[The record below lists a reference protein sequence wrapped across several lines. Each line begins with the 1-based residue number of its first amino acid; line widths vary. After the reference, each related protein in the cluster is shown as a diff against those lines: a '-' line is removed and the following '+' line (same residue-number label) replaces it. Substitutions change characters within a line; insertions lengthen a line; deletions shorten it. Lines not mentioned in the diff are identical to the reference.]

1 MKLSSL
7 KEYKFKTLP
16 YKHQKDAITKA
27 NGKEAYAFFME
38 MGTGKSKVYIDDICI
53 SYGLGYIN
61 CAIIVAPKGVYRN
74 WSQLELIKH
83 VPDQIDHDIITWSS
97 AATAKNKK
105 NLKKLFDNNEK
116 LKFFVINIEAFR
128 TRKGLDFTKK
138 VLTFHNCFFAID
150 ESTVIKNPQALQTK
164 NILSLRKLS
173 KQRRILSGL
182 PVTKSPLDLF
192 SQCYFLD
199 PNLLGYESY
208 YAFRARYAVLMQRH
222 TSSHS
227 FQDVVDYKNL
237 DELNK
242 KLESFSSRILK
253 KDCLDLPD
261 KLYTPRLV
269 ELTNEQAKAYQE
281 MQREAMAIIGNDIIN
296 VSTVLSQI
304 TKLHQIVCGFILNGE
319 GNAVS
324 IENNRYQ
331 ALLDVLEEAGDQKV
345 VIWANYRFDIKKILK
360 TVREKYGFKSIK
372 AFFGDTKDQE
382 RQDIVTEFKDPSNEL
397 RYIIANPRTAG
408 YGLTLTLSH
417 TVVYFSN
424 SYDLEI
430 RMQSEERVHRIGQ
443 NKKVTYID
451 LLTPKTV
458 DEKIIKSLR
467 KKINISSEV
476 MGEELKN
483 WIV

>member
-1 MKLSSL
+1 MKLSSQ

-16 YKHQKDAITKA
+16 YDHQKDAINKA
-27 NGKEAYAFFME
+27 YKTNAYAFFME
-38 MGTGKSKVYIDDICI
+38 MGTGKSKVCIDDICI
-53 SYGLGYIN
+53 SYEEGNIN
-61 CAIIVAPKGVYRN
+61 CAVIVAPKGVYRN
-74 WSQLELIKH
+74 WSQLELLKH
-83 VPDQIDHDIITWSS
+83 VPDHVDKEIITWSS
-97 AATAKNKK
+97 ANTAKNKK
-105 NLKKLFDNNEK
+105 KLRKLFENNKK
-116 LKFFVINIEAFR
+116 LKFFVINVEAFR
-128 TRKGLDFTKK
+128 TRKGLDFTRK
-138 VLTFHNCFFAID
+138 VLEHNECAFAID

-164 NILSLRKLS
+164 NILSLRKYS

-199 PNLLGYESY
+199 PGLLGFESY
-208 YAFRARYAVLMQRH
+208 YAFRSRYAVLLQRN

-227 FQDVVDYKNL
+227 FQEIVDYKNL
-237 DELNK
+237 EELNK
-242 KLESFSSRILK
+242 KLETFSSRVLK

-261 KLYTPRLV
+261 KVYTPRLID
-269 ELTNEQAKAYQE
+269 LSKEQSKAYDE
-281 MQREAMAIIGNDIIN
+281 MKREAMAIIGTDVIN
-296 VSTVLSQI
+296 VTTVLSQI
-304 TKLHQIVCGFILNGE
+304 TKLHQIVCGFILNPQGE
-319 GNAVS
+319 AIP
-324 IENNRYQ
+324 IENNRYS

-360 TVREKYGFKSIK
+360 TIREKYGFKSIK
-372 AFFGDTKDQE
+372 AFFGDTKDQD
-382 RQDIVTEFKDPSNEL
+382 RQDIVTEFQEPGSEL

-408 YGLTLTLSH
+408 YGLTLTVSH

-430 RMQSEERVHRIGQ
+430 RIQSEERVHRIGQ
-443 NKKVTYID
+443 TKKVTYID

-476 MGEELKN
+476 LGEDLKD

>member
-1 MKLSSL
+1 MKLSSG
-7 KEYKFKTLP
+7 KEYTYKTQP
-16 YKHQKDAITKA
+16 YDHQKDAINKA
-27 NGKEAYAFFME
+27 YNTNAYAFFME
-38 MGTGKSKVYIDDICI
+38 MGTGKSKVCIDDICI
-53 SYGLGYIN
+53 SFLNNKIN
-61 CAIIVAPKGVYRN
+61 CAVIVAPKGVYRN
-74 WSQLELIKH
+74 WSQLELLKH
-83 VPDQIDHDIITWSS
+83 VPDHIEKEIITWSS
-97 AATAKNKK
+97 ANTAKNKK
-105 NLKKLFDNNEK
+105 QLRKLFEKNIK
-116 LKFFVINIEAFR
+116 LKFFVINVEAFR
-128 TRKGLDFTKK
+128 TKKGLDFTKK
-138 VLTFHNCFFAID
+138 VLEFNECAFAID

-164 NILSLRKLS
+164 NILSIRKLS

-199 PNLLGYESY
+199 PSLLGFESY
-208 YAFRARYAVLMQRH
+208 YAFRARYAVLLQRN

-227 FQDVVDYKNL
+227 FQEIVDYKNL

-242 KLESFSSRILK
+242 KLENFSSRVLK

-261 KLYTPRLV
+261 KVYMPRLV
-269 ELTNEQAKAYQE
+269 ELTPQQQKTYDE
-281 MQREAMAIIGNDIIN
+281 MKREAMAIIGNDVIN
-296 VSTVLSQI
+296 VTTVLSQI
-304 TKLHQIVCGFILNGE
+304 TKLHQIVCGFILNSQGE
-319 GNAVS
+319 ATE

-331 ALLDVLEEAGDQKV
+331 TLLDVLEEAGDQKI
-345 VIWANYRFDIKKILK
+345 VIWANYRYDIKKILK
-360 TVREKYGFKSIK
+360 TIREKYGFKSIK
-372 AFFGDTKDQE
+372 AFFGDTKDQD
-382 RQDIVTEFKDPSNEL
+382 RQDIVTEFQDPGSEL

-408 YGLTLTLSH
+408 YGLTLTLAH

-430 RMQSEERVHRIGQ
+430 RIQSEERVHRIGQ
-443 NKKVTYID
+443 TKKVTYID

-476 MGEELKN
+476 LGEELKD

>member
-1 MKLSSL
+1 MKLSSG
-7 KEYKFKTLP
+7 KEYQYKTQP
-16 YKHQKDAITKA
+16 YDHQKNAINNAILTDS
-27 NGKEAYAFFME
+27 YAFFME
-38 MGTGKSKVYIDDICI
+38 MGTGKSKVCIDDICI
-53 SYGLGYIN
+53 SYLNNKIN
-61 CAIIVAPKGVYRN
+61 CAIVVAPKGVYRN
-74 WSQLELIKH
+74 WSQLELLKH
-83 VPDQIDHDIITWSS
+83 VPDYIEKQIVTWSS
-97 AATAKNKK
+97 APTAKNKK
-105 NLKKLFDNNEK
+105 EQKKLFEKNNK
-116 LKFFVINIEAFR
+116 LKFFVINVEAFR

-138 VLTFHNCFFAID
+138 VLEHNSCYFAID

-164 NILSLRKLS
+164 NILTLRKFT

-192 SQCYFLD
+192 TQCYFLD
-199 PNLLGYESY
+199 PSLLGFESY
-208 YAFRARYAVLMQRH
+208 FAFRSRYAILVQRT

-227 FQDVVDYKNL
+227 FQEVVDYKNL

-242 KLESFSSRILK
+242 KLENFSSRVLK

-261 KLYTPRLV
+261 KVYTPRIV
-269 ELTNEQAKAYQE
+269 ELTKEQEKAYTE
-281 MQREAMAIIGNDIIN
+281 MKREAMAIINNDIIN
-296 VSTVLSQI
+296 VTTVLSQI
-304 TKLHQIVCGFILNGE
+304 TKLHQIVCGFILNAQGE
-319 GNAVS
+319 AIS

-331 ALLDVLEEAGDQKV
+331 TLLDVLQEAGDQKV

-360 TVREKYGFKSIK
+360 TIREKYGYKSIK
-372 AFFGDTKDQE
+372 AFFGDTKDQD
-382 RQDIVTEFKDPSNEL
+382 RQDIVTEFQDPSSEL

-408 YGLTLTLSH
+408 YGLTLTISH

-430 RMQSEERVHRIGQ
+430 RIQSEERVHRIGQ
-443 NKKVTYID
+443 TKKVTYID

-476 MGEELKN
+476 LGEELKS

>member
-1 MKLSSL
+1 
-7 KEYKFKTLP
+7 
-16 YKHQKDAITKA
+16 
-27 NGKEAYAFFME
+27 
-38 MGTGKSKVYIDDICI
+38 
-53 SYGLGYIN
+53 
-61 CAIIVAPKGVYRN
+61 
-74 WSQLELIKH
+74 
-83 VPDQIDHDIITWSS
+83 
-97 AATAKNKK
+97 
-105 NLKKLFDNNEK
+105 
-116 LKFFVINIEAFR
+116 
-128 TRKGLDFTKK
+128 
-138 VLTFHNCFFAID
+138 
-150 ESTVIKNPQALQTK
+150 
-164 NILSLRKLS
+164 
-173 KQRRILSGL
+173 
-182 PVTKSPLDLF
+182 
-192 SQCYFLD
+192 
-199 PNLLGYESY
+199 
-208 YAFRARYAVLMQRH
+208 
-222 TSSHS
+222 
-227 FQDVVDYKNL
+227 
-237 DELNK
+237 
-242 KLESFSSRILK
+242 
-253 KDCLDLPD
+253 
-261 KLYTPRLV
+261 
-269 ELTNEQAKAYQE
+269 
-281 MQREAMAIIGNDIIN
+281 MQREAMAIIRNDIIN

-382 RQDIVTEFKDPSNEL
+382 RQDIVTEFQDPSNEL

>member
-38 MGTGKSKVYIDDICI
+38 MGTGKSKVCIDDICI

-138 VLTFHNCFFAID
+138 VLTIHNCFFAID

-208 YAFRARYAVLMQRH
+208 YAFRARYAVLIQRH

-242 KLESFSSRILK
+242 KLETFSSRILK

-360 TVREKYGFKSIK
+360 IVREKYGFKSIK

-382 RQDIVTEFKDPSNEL
+382 RQDIVTEFQDPSNEL

-430 RMQSEERVHRIGQ
+430 RMQSEERVHRIVQ

>member
-1 MKLSSL
+1 MI
-7 KEYKFKTLP
+7 EHYKFKTKP
-16 YKHQKDAITKA
+16 YEHQLKA
-27 NGKEAYAFFME
+27 LEASWDKKTFALFME
-38 MGTGKSKVYIDDICI
+38 MGTGKSKVLIDNIALLYDKGDIQNV
-53 SYGLGYIN
+53 L
-61 CAIIVAPKGVYRN
+61 IVAPKGVYRN

-382 RQDIVTEFKDPSNEL
+382 RQDIVTEFQDPSNEL

>member
-1 MKLSSL
+1 MKLSSE

-16 YKHQKDAITKA
+16 FEHQKDAINKA
-27 NGKEAYAFFME
+27 YQKDAFAFFME
-38 MGTGKSKVYIDDICI
+38 MGTGKSKVCIDDICI
-53 SYGLGYIN
+53 SYEEGEIN
-61 CAIIVAPKGVYRN
+61 CAVVVAPKGVYRN
-74 WSQLELIKH
+74 WSQLELLKH
-83 VPDQIDHDIITWSS
+83 VPDHIDKDIITWSS
-97 AATAKNKK
+97 ANTAKNKK
-105 NLKKLFDNNEK
+105 ELRKLLVKNDK

-128 TRKGLDFTKK
+128 TRKALDFTKK
-138 VLTFHNCFFAID
+138 VLELNDCSFAID

-164 NILSLRKLS
+164 NILSLRKLA

-182 PVTKSPLDLF
+182 PVTKSPLDLY

-199 PNLLGYESY
+199 PRLLGYESY
-208 YAFRARYAVLMQRH
+208 FAFRARYAVLMQRH

-227 FQDVVDYKNL
+227 FQEVVDYKNL

-242 KLESFSSRILK
+242 KLETFSSRVLK

-269 ELTNEQAKAYQE
+269 ELTKDQSDAYE
-281 MQREAMAIIGNDIIN
+281 AMKREAMAIIGDDIIN
-296 VSTVLSQI
+296 VTTVLSQI
-304 TKLHQIVCGFILNGE
+304 TKLHQIVCGFILNSEGE
-319 GNAVS
+319 AQF

-331 ALLDVLEEAGDQKV
+331 ALLDVLEEAAGQKV
-345 VIWANYRFDIKKILK
+345 VIWANYRHDIKKILK
-360 TVREKYGFKSIK
+360 TIREKYGFNSAK
-372 AFFGDTKDQE
+372 AFYGDTKDQE
-382 RQDIVTEFKDPSNEL
+382 RQNIVTEFQDPSNEL
-397 RYIIANPRTAG
+397 QYIVANPRTAG
-408 YGLTLTLSH
+408 YGLTLTIAH

-443 NKKVTYID
+443 TKKVTYID
-451 LLTPKTV
+451 LVTPKTV

-476 MGEELKN
+476 LGEELKE

>member
-1 MKLSSL
+1 MKLSSG
-7 KEYKFKTLP
+7 KEYEFKTSP
-16 YKHQKDAITKA
+16 YQHQKDAINKA
-27 NGKEAYAFFME
+27 ILTDSYAFFME
-38 MGTGKSKVYIDDICI
+38 MGTGKSKVCIDDICI
-53 SYGLGYIN
+53 SYLNQKIN
-61 CAIIVAPKGVYRN
+61 CAVIVAPKGVYRN
-74 WSQLELIKH
+74 WSQLELLKH
-83 VPDQIDHDIITWSS
+83 VPDYIEKDIVTWSS
-97 AATAKNKK
+97 APTAKNKK
-105 NLKKLFDNNEK
+105 EQRKLFEKNNK
-116 LKFFVINIEAFR
+116 LKFFVINVEAFR

-138 VLTFHNCFFAID
+138 ILQINTCCFVID

-164 NILSLRKLS
+164 NILSIRKLS

-182 PVTKSPLDLF
+182 PVTKSPMDLY

-208 YAFRARYAVLMQRH
+208 YAFRARYAVLIQRN

-227 FQDVVDYKNL
+227 FQEIVDYKNL

-242 KLESFSSRILK
+242 KLETFSSRVLK

-269 ELTNEQAKAYQE
+269 ELTTKQQKAYAE
-281 MQREAMAIIGNDIIN
+281 MQREAMTIIGNDVIN
-296 VSTVLSQI
+296 VTTVLSQI
-304 TKLHQIVCGFILNGE
+304 TKLHQIVCGFILNSDGQSTE
-319 GNAVS
+319 

-331 ALLDVLEEAGDQKV
+331 ALLDVLEETGDQKV
-345 VIWANYRFDIKKILK
+345 VIWANYRYDIKKILK
-360 TVREKYGFKSIK
+360 TIREKYGYKSIK
-372 AFFGDTKDQE
+372 AFFGDTKDQD
-382 RQDIVTEFKDPSNEL
+382 RQDIVNEFQDPSSEL
-397 RYIIANPRTAG
+397 QYIIANPRTAG
-408 YGLTLTLSH
+408 YGLTLTLAH

-443 NKKVTYID
+443 TKKVTYID

-458 DEKIIKSLR
+458 DEKIIKSLK
-467 KKINISSEV
+467 KKINISNEV

>member
-7 KEYKFKTLP
+7 KEYKYKTLP
-16 YKHQKDAITKA
+16 YEHQKDAITKA

-38 MGTGKSKVYIDDICI
+38 MGTGKSKVCIDDICI

-242 KLESFSSRILK
+242 KLETFSSRILK

-382 RQDIVTEFKDPSNEL
+382 RQDIVTEFQDPSNEL

-443 NKKVTYID
+443 TKKVTYID